1 LLALLCFVDG
11 YHGGTIHV
19 LKILFTLNR
28 VPVAENKI
36 HHDLEKLLKL
46 AIPNIAVWLVMFY
59 TVFHLALN
67 ILAEALCFGDRLFYL
82 DWWNCTSMDFFWRT
96 WNLPVHKWMVVHVY
110 IPMLEKGFA
119 PAFSSF
125 MVFFVS
131 AIGHEVIISIP
142 FRTWKFWAFSAM
154 MAQMPLCL
162 VNHSLLNLY

>member
-1 LLALLCFVDG
+1 
-11 YHGGTIHV
+11 
-19 LKILFTLNR
+19 
-28 VPVAENKI
+28 
-36 HHDLEKLLKL
+36 LEKLLKL

-96 WNLPVHKWMVVHVY
+96 WNLPVHKWMVIHVY
-110 IPMLEKGFA
+110 IPLLEKGFN

-162 VNHSLLNLY
+162 VKSFIF